1 MSLAAERG
9 VNTMKLRHR
18 QSGMSLPGMLAVA
31 IMVGFFVMC
40 GLKMG
45 PSYFEYLTI
54 RDVVIRVAAEHDPET
69 DSISDIRRTLAN
81 LFNTNQ
87 VRGLEPRDVKV
98 FRKNGK
104 TYIDASYEARI
115 PLFGKIDAVIRYDDL
130 EREAGVRPAS

>member
-1 MSLAAERG
+1 MSF
-9 VNTMKLRHR
+9 
-18 QSGMSLPGMLAVA
+18 PGMLAIA

-54 RDVVIRVAAEHDPET
+54 RDVVTRVAAEYDPAT
-69 DSISDIRRTLAN
+69 DSIADIRRQLGN

-87 VRGLEPRDVKV
+87 IRGLNPGDVEV
-98 FRKNGK
+98 FRRDGK

-115 PLFGKIDAVIRYDDL
+115 PLFGKIDAVIRFDDL